1 VRSVIGGV
9 LGRLD
14 PVTRSWAVMAGGSV
28 ARLGL
33 GFVASVLV
41 ARFLAPA
48 DYGAYVILGTVA
60 GLAGV
65 LADPG
70 LTQAAVKRI
79 ATAPDESRA
88 RNLASSFVWLRATAA
103 TVLVVALAIGSRP
116 LAVVLLGRPDLDG
129 YLVLALLGVL
139 ATALS
144 GAMSTLLQ
152 ASSRFGRLSVVLL
165 VNSGLTALLAAG
177 LVVGGWL
184 NLGTALVILG
194 VGTSLVS
201 AVQGWRFLPWP
212 LGRPSLGGL
221 PADAAQ
227 LFRFGRWLWLG
238 DLLALAAT
246 QLDVLLVG
254 RWGSLAAA
262 GSYGLALS
270 LASKVDVINHSLY
283 TVLLPSAAA
292 LDVRQ
297 DVRGYVRASLR
308 RSGLVAVALVAIV
321 PLAGPLIQFFYG
333 PAFQPAV
340 ALFYPLLAIVVFDL
354 FTTPLTLLAF
364 SYDRPQLLAGA
375 DALRLIVL
383 VGVGA
388 WLIPSSGPFGAV
400 VARGASRIVG
410 ALVVVAALWLG
421 RHRR

>member
-1 VRSVIGGV
+1 VRTVVGGV

-48 DYGAYVILGTVA
+48 DYGAYVVLGTVA

-70 LTQAAVKRI
+70 LTQAVVKRI

-88 RNLASSFVWLRATAA
+88 AHLASSFVWLRAAAA
-103 TVLVVALAIGSRP
+103 TVLVLVLAIGSRP
-116 LAVVLLGRPDLDG
+116 LAGAMLGRPDLSG

-144 GAMSTLLQ
+144 GAVSTLLQ
-152 ASSRFGRLSVVLL
+152 ASRRFGRLSVVLL

-177 LVVGGWL
+177 LAVGGWL

-201 AVQGWRFLPWP
+201 AVLGWRFLPW
-212 LGRPSLGGL
+212 LLRRPSNGGL
-221 PADAAQ
+221 PAEAAQ

-254 RWGSLAAA
+254 RWGSLVAA

-292 LDVRQ
+292 LDVRR
-297 DVRGYVRASLR
+297 DVRGYVRTSLR
-308 RSGLVAVALVAIV
+308 RSGLVAAALLVLV
-321 PLAGPLIQFFYG
+321 PLAGPMIQFFYG

-388 WLIPSSGPFGAV
+388 WLIPVSGPFGAV
-400 VARGASRIVG
+400 VARGVSRIVG
-410 ALVVVAALWLG
+410 ALVVVVALWFG
-421 RHRR
+421 RPRR